1 MCDATSAQPT
11 VTLREF
17 AQHEYMGA
25 PLTEMV
31 HVLEDTGG
39 LLKGDSFER
48 KPQRIDSRPICV
60 PAMGKFGELL
70 AFLCVNKKK
79 AACAKAASKVPLLA
93 LFGPSHFMTPTTLLA
108 QLEPAVDQLL
118 DGFRLEDIKPRML
131 PQGGTLC
138 GVLRPEE
145 RGETASWDDWRDH
158 FQAVALQ
165 QREALNATGNS
176 LDDEVADEW
185 RKDYREARRIFGLLS
200 LPEEILQATHKMLF
214 AEVTATPSW
223 VAPQAMTEALF
234 THDWDWNGV
243 HSEVWRLYR
252 KAE

>member
-70 AFLCVNKKK
+70 AFLCVNKRKPPVQRRLTR
-79 AACAKAASKVPLLA
+79 CRYWHCLTPL
-93 LFGPSHFMTPTTLLA
+93 
-108 QLEPAVDQLL
+108 
-118 DGFRLEDIKPRML
+118 
-131 PQGGTLC
+131 
-138 GVLRPEE
+138 
-145 RGETASWDDWRDH
+145 
-158 FQAVALQ
+158 
-165 QREALNATGNS
+165 
-176 LDDEVADEW
+176 
-185 RKDYREARRIFGLLS
+185 
-200 LPEEILQATHKMLF
+200 IL
-214 AEVTATPSW
+214 
-223 VAPQAMTEALF
+223 
-234 THDWDWNGV
+234 
-243 HSEVWRLYR
+243 
-252 KAE
+252 